1 MATAVSL
8 LRPDGFQI
16 EPAQICAAVVRGHE
30 LTLKHRRLSSGIGAL
45 DAIID
50 GGLVRG
56 RVSEI
61 VGQVGSGR
69 TTIGARFVAA
79 ATRAGEVV
87 AWIEESRSFAPA
99 DIAAGSANLG
109 RVLWASVNNRRGH
122 GFDSAGRFRR
132 YRFSAVFKAAELVL
146 KAGGFGL
153 VVIDIGVNAPP
164 LPQNIALRLAREAER
179 SGTAVVVIAPHR
191 ICGTFAALS
200 LKLTRL
206 EASFYRLTPA
216 SPAVFDGCVIHAATV
231 HNKLGRTGG
240 SAILCGAID
249 PLASSFAET
258 HRPQAG
264 AASALELDASNG

>member
-1 MATAVSL
+1 MTAISL
-8 LRPDGFQI
+8 LRPNGFQI

-45 DAIID
+45 DAILD
-50 GGLVRG
+50 GGLARG
-56 RVSEI
+56 RISEI

-99 DIAAGSANLG
+99 DIAAGSANLD
-109 RVLWASVNNRRGH
+109 RVLWASVSDRHGH

-153 VVIDIGVNAPP
+153 VVIDSGVSAP

-206 EASFYRLTPA
+206 EVSFNRLTPA

-249 PLASSFAET
+249 PLASLFAGM
-258 HRPQAG
+258 HRSQAG
-264 AASALELDASNG
+264 AATPLRLDASNA

>member
-1 MATAVSL
+1 MAVVTL
-8 LRPDGFQI
+8 LRPDGFPA
-16 EPAQICAAVVRGHE
+16 EPVQICAAVVRGHE

-45 DAIID
+45 DAIMD

-56 RVSEI
+56 RISEI
-61 VGQVGSGR
+61 VGPVGSGR
-69 TTIGARFVAA
+69 TTLGARFVAA

-99 DIAAGSANLG
+99 DLAAGSANLD
-109 RVLWASVNNRRGH
+109 RVLWASVGDRRGH
-122 GFDSAGRFRR
+122 GFDSSGRIRR
-132 YRFSAVFKAAELVL
+132 YRFSSVFKAAELVL

-153 VVIDIGVNAPP
+153 VVIDSGVSAP

-179 SGTAVVVIAPHR
+179 GGTAVVVIAPHR

-200 LKLTRL
+200 LKLTRVA
-206 EASFYRLTPA
+206 ASFYRLTPA
-216 SPAVFDGCVIHAATV
+216 SPVLFDGCVIHAATV

-249 PLASSFAET
+249 PLASSFAEI
-258 HRPQAG
+258 HRPQVG
-264 AASALELDASNG
+264 ATTRLRLDAANA

>member
-1 MATAVSL
+1 MAAVSL
-8 LRPDGFQI
+8 LRSDGFQI
-16 EPAQICAAVVRGHE
+16 EPAQICAAIVRGHE

-56 RVSEI
+56 RVCEI

-99 DIAAGSANLG
+99 DIAAGSANLD
-109 RVLWASVNNRRGH
+109 RVLWASVSDRRGQH

-153 VVIDIGVNAPP
+153 VVIDSGGSPP

-200 LKLTRL
+200 LQLTRL
-206 EASFYRLTPA
+206 EASFNRLTPA

-231 HNKLGRTGG
+231 HNKLGRTG
-240 SAILCGAID
+240 SSTILCGAID
-249 PLASSFAET
+249 PLASSFAEM
-258 HRPQAG
+258 HRSQAG
-264 AASALELDASNG
+264 AATPLRLDASNA